1 MAITICANGLSIV
14 HKDSGGE
21 ASATLPDVCLTT
33 VGNAVVPIPY
43 GNSAKSSDLVDGT
56 TTVFADGGNSIA
68 IKGCRFSKSTGDSGG
83 DKKGIA
89 SGTIEAEAKF
99 ISASPT
105 VKIEGKGVCRLSDQM
120 TMNNGN
126 TLCLGGLQEK
136 SITITPD
143 EEGTYTVDIEYRYP
157 DGSPVY
163 MADYKLIDS
172 HGEEHIGKLDKFG
185 KAEVSKLPPGSLN
198 LFLGED
204 QRDIMPS
211 NEPKPNPHYLE
222 SPGAFELLAFAV
234 KGLIFYWDEMERPSD
249 YSKWSW
255 GAIMG
260 DFNQDRTAGQIAFDS
275 VITAFPYID
284 QAADGR
290 DLSANLYAFYN
301 ADDIR
306 DENDKY
312 IDLVITI
319 VGFLPTTGSL
329 FKGLF
334 KELKLLGKVA
344 SLDSIAAF
352 LRNNAKGD
360 VVKWMR
366 KLDILAL
373 KTDIYSQLDKI
384 IQRATMLMKELE
396 QQSRLKGYFVV
407 ADAYKACLEQLDEL
421 FKKADGPIS
430 RVLSD
435 FDDLVEMILP
445 EAPLMTSSSAFN
457 ITSGTAQGGTQSE
470 VIKTRKKTVKKKDK
484 CILCHRKKGKKKDE
498 CEGANVGSMKKAEF
512 GRAGDS
518 QWDQLKIRNN
528 WNTKAFHPW
537 YYVESS
543 LNAHHLL
550 PPNSFKVKRVNKGNI
565 KKDPKKVTKKKILL
579 RRLGGYCGYDVNHPK
594 NAVVLPNTNELACF
608 LKKPL
613 HRGQH
618 DIGNFSYTN
627 ECVFI
632 AHKTL
637 NGEIKGRKRIGSCS
651 EITNSMLIGLFNQSS
666 KIIFDKIYNFKWRL
680 HADGFNYKP
689 NSTPYK
695 GCLNKKDNDKDTI
708 EVPCINTHRLINPI
722 TKEQVVVNRDLKIGQ

>member
-512 GRAGDS
+512 GRAGRS
-518 QWDQLKIRNN
+518 QWDQLEKRNN
-528 WNTKAFHPW
+528 WSIEDHPW
-537 YYVESS
+537 HHTGITGTYG
-543 LNAHHLL
+543 NIQAHHLL
-550 PPNSFKVKRVNKGNI
+550 PINAFKIKRLTDGREK
-565 KKDPKKVTKKKILL
+565 TRTKILL
-579 RRLGGYCGYDVNHPK
+579 RRLGGYCNYDINHPK
-594 NAVVLPNTNELACF
+594 NSVVLPSSRHAACF
-608 LKKPL
+608 LEKPK
-613 HRGQH
+613 HAGQH
-618 DIGNFSYTN
+618 DIGDFSYTN
-627 ECVFI
+627 ECLLT

-637 NGEIKGRKRIGSCS
+637 EEKLDMHKKDRSCNKITNHTLIRLFNKSSSIVFDNIRDFTWRIGSDS
-651 EITNSMLIGLFNQSS
+651 FNFDPTSDPYQGCQGSIN
-666 KIIFDKIYNFKWRL
+666 IIKQ
-680 HADGFNYKP
+680 GVVT
-689 NSTPYK
+689 TP
-695 GCLNKKDNDKDTI
+695 CFTSHIL
-708 EVPCINTHRLINPI
+708 INTLTQKQI
-722 TKEQVVVNRDLKIGQ
+722 VNYDLKIGQ